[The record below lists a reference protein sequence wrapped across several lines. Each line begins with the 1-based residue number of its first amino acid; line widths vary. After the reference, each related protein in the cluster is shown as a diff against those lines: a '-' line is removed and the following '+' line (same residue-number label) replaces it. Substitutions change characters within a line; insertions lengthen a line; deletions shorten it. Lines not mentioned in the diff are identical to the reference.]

1 MLLFARAKRRPRP
14 GRGKGRIRKKLPAP
28 QGRNETSFNEERRE
42 RPRPAGPQCYAS
54 VTTSPIPLTNEY
66 PRVKLPLVKLETP
79 CLTVLPGADTG
90 PASHGM
96 CAGADRRV
104 EYSEVCKFGVR
115 GLIRAVLSKKFVT
128 FLIDCKKQ
136 SLSLQKI

>member
-14 GRGKGRIRKKLPAP
+14 GRGKGKIRREPPPPRRGGTKHPSTKK
-28 QGRNETSFNEERRE
+28 EERG
-42 RPRPAGPQCYAS
+42 AAAPQCYAS

-115 GLIRAVLSKKFVT
+115 GLIRAVLSKKFAT
-128 FLIDCKKQ
+128 FLIDCKNQ
-136 SLSLQKI
+136 NLSLQKI